1 MEDRKLKE
9 IERELHAIEEA
20 VNQINERLKVKKES
34 FKFSDFVQEVAGAV
48 LLAFPFA
55 ANADIWELAKE
66 ISLPHAL
73 FILFLVAVSLFF
85 VIEYSNLGNFKVQH
99 VAGFLPLRLLT
110 ILTVSLT
117 VSALALVI
125 LGVYPSIVKGGEW
138 FFKTTVL
145 ITLFSVIGSFGLD
158 AAR

>member
-1 MEDRKLKE
+1 MDRDELKR
-9 IERELHAIEEA
+9 IERELHAIEET
-20 VNQINERLKVKKES
+20 VSQISERLKERKES

-55 ANADIWELAKE
+55 ANADVWELAKE
-66 ISLPHAL
+66 ISLSHAL
-73 FILFLVAVSLFF
+73 FILFLVAVALFF
-85 VIEYSNLGNFKVQH
+85 VIEYSNLANFKVQH
-99 VAGFLPLRLLT
+99 VAGFLPLRLFT
-110 ILTVSLT
+110 ILTISLT

-125 LGVYPSIVKGGEW
+125 LGVYPSIIKEGEW
-138 FFKTTVL
+138 FFKATVL